1 MIRLL
6 TIGIGAFLGYQISKK
21 LLNKSIFVSYRY
33 KGDAKYKNLLKAWSA
48 NHKFDLS
55 FDDFSNDVSV
65 DSTEALV
72 IKEAILNKMKKS
84 DIFLCIV
91 GSKTYKSKWVAWE
104 IDKAVELDM
113 PIVAVKIN
121 KAFPSPPSLKGNNV
135 SWALSFKEKSITKAL
150 ASV

>member
-6 TIGIGAFLGYQISKK
+6 ALGIGTFLTYQVSKK

-33 KGDAKYKNLLKAWSA
+33 SGDAKYKNLLKAWSA

-55 FDDFSNDVSV
+55 FDDFSNDISV

-72 IKEAILNKMKKS
+72 IKDAILKKMRKS

-91 GSKTYKSKWVAWE
+91 GSNTHKSKWVSWE
-104 IDKAVELDM
+104 IEKAIELEM

-121 KAFPSPPSLKGNNV
+121 KSFSSPPLLKGNNV

-150 ASV
+150 EHV